1 MNRLGKYIQTASG
14 RLFWPLDPRTEEVV
28 IQDIAHALSNM
39 VRWTGHVSQFYS
51 VAQHAV
57 MVSELVE
64 SVAPHLAL
72 AALHHDSAEAYLS
85 DICSPTK
92 EFLFFHYENYA
103 GVQQVDS
110 FHEVENRVEAAI
122 FKALDIPALMPG
134 DRAVIKAADRAAL
147 RLEAEHLMHAFPADD
162 WLHTIGVID
171 RPWADGVEPA
181 LARKQFL
188 YRHLALTQGS

>member
-1 MNRLGKYIQTASG
+1 MTYSG
-14 RLFWPLDPRTEEVV
+14 TLFYPLDPRPEEVHLA
-28 IQDIAHALSNM
+28 DIAQALSNCC
-39 VRWTGHVSQFYS
+39 RWTGHVRQFYS

-57 MVSELVE
+57 MVSEIVE
-64 SVAPHLAL
+64 AVAPHLAL
-72 AALHHDSAEAYLS
+72 AALHHDSAEAYLA

-92 EFLFFHYENYA
+92 QFLWLHYENYA

-110 FHEVENRVEAAI
+110 FHEVEDRVEAAI

-171 RPWADGVEPA
+171 RPWVDGVEPA